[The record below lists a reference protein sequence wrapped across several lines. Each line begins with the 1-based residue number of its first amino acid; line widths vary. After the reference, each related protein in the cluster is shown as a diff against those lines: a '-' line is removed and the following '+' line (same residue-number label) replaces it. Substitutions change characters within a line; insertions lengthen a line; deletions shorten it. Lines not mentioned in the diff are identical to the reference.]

1 MGCPVHI
8 WIPLIAAVAPGVRFV
23 RDRFRNSIIK
33 QTPYEH
39 PAKRMSDMKRWS
51 PIKEKKVDSE
61 IK

>member
-33 QTPYEH
+33 QTSYEH

-51 PIKEKKVDSE
+51 PIKE
-61 IK
+61 